1 VLYVIHGPDSYS
13 ARKLVDSVMSQHA
26 GDVEQ
31 DSPLWLDART
41 AGPQDVLNACGQ
53 VSLFGGTS
61 RVVLEGLLS
70 KFEPPKSGGARPQKR
85 RNKSDAPVL
94 GEWETFPSRAA
105 ALPDTSVLVLLDGE
119 LKGPNPLLKALQPV
133 AEVNEC
139 KTLNAGQL
147 QSWIQ
152 NRVAEAGGQFQPEA
166 VRSLA
171 MLSGGDLW
179 QLSAEIEKLLLYA
192 DGRPV
197 SAEMVDAAA
206 AGTPTTTIF
215 MLVDAIVEGKE
226 QRARRC
232 LDAMYRNGLSAGYLF
247 TMVDRQLRLIA
258 QAREGGGTR
267 GMRRQPTGEL
277 ARLRDFALRRVC
289 EQADRYSETQ
299 VRHALERLV
308 AADRA
313 VKTGASG
320 DRVALD
326 LLITDLLPATARS

>member
-1 VLYVIHGPDSYS
+1 MLYVIHGPDSYS
-13 ARKLVDSVMSQHA
+13 ARKLLDSIMARHA

-31 DSPLWLDART
+31 DGPLWLDAKAAR
-41 AGPQDVLNACGQ
+41 PQEVLNACEQ

-61 RVVLEGLLS
+61 RVVLEGLLT
-70 KFEPPKSGGARPQKR
+70 KFEPAKSGGPRPRKGR
-85 RNKSDAPVL
+85 KKNASPL
-94 GEWETFPSRAA
+94 GEWEAFPSQAA
-105 ALPDTSVLVLLDGE
+105 ALPETSVLVLLDGE
-119 LKGPNPLLKALQPV
+119 LKGPNPLLKALQSV

-139 KTLNAGQL
+139 RTLNAGQL

-152 NRVAEAGGQFQPEA
+152 SRVAESGGQFQPDA

-171 MLSGGDLW
+171 ILSGGDLW
-179 QLSAEIEKLLLYA
+179 QLSAEVEKLLVYA

-197 SAEMVDAAA
+197 SAGMVDAAV
-206 AGTPTTTIF
+206 AGTQTTSIF
-215 MLVDAIVEGKE
+215 MLVDAIVEGKQ

-232 LDAMYRNGLSAGYLF
+232 LDAMYKDGLSAGYLF

-258 QAREGGGTR
+258 QAREARGAHVTR
-267 GMRRQPTGEL
+267 QQPTGEL
-277 ARLRDFALRRVC
+277 ARLHDFALRRVC
-289 EQADRYSETQ
+289 EQADRYSEAQ

-313 VKTGASG
+313 VKTSASG

-326 LLITDLLPATARS
+326 LLISDLLPAAARS

>member
-1 VLYVIHGPDSYS
+1 MLYVVYGPDSYS
-13 ARKLVDSVMSQHA
+13 ARKLLDSIMAQHS

-31 DSPLWLDART
+31 DSPLWLDAR
-41 AGPQDVLNACGQ
+41 AVKPQEVLNACEQ

-70 KFEPPKSGGARPQKR
+70 KFEPPKSGGPRPRKGR
-85 RNKSDAPVL
+85 KKNASPL
-94 GEWETFPSRAA
+94 GEWEAFPLEAA
-105 ALPDTSVLVLLDGE
+105 ALPETSALVLLDGE
-119 LKGPNPLLKALQPV
+119 VKGVNPLLKVLQSL
-133 AEVNEC
+133 AEVSEC
-139 KTLNAGQL
+139 RTLNAGQL
-147 QSWIQ
+147 QIWIQ
-152 NRVAEAGGQFQPEA
+152 SRVAEAGGQFLPEA
-166 VRSLA
+166 VRSLSI
-171 MLSGGDLW
+171 LSGGDLW

-206 AGTPTTTIF
+206 VGTQTTTIF
-215 MLVDAIVEGKE
+215 ALVDAIVEGRE

-232 LDAMYRNGLSAGYLF
+232 LDMMYKDGLPAGYLF

-258 QAREGGGTR
+258 QALEARGARGTR
-267 GMRRQPTGEL
+267 PQPTGEL
-277 ARLRDFALRRVC
+277 ARLHEFALRRVYD
-289 EQADRYSETQ
+289 QAGRYTDTQ

-313 VKTGASG
+313 VKTSASG

-326 LLITDLLPATARS
+326 LLISDLLPGTVRR

>member
-1 VLYVIHGPDSYS
+1 MLHVVYGPDSYS
-13 ARKLVDSVMSQHA
+13 ARKLLDSIMAQHA

-41 AGPQDVLNACGQ
+41 ARPQEVLNACEQ
-53 VSLFGGTS
+53 ASLFGGTS

-70 KFEPPKSGGARPQKR
+70 KFEPPKSGGPRPRKGR
-85 RNKSDAPVL
+85 KKDASVL
-94 GEWETFPSRAA
+94 GEWESFPSQAA
-105 ALPDTSVLVLLDGE
+105 ALPETSVLVLLDGE

-133 AEVNEC
+133 TQVSEC
-139 KTLNAGQL
+139 RTLNAGQL

-152 NRVAEAGGQFQPEA
+152 SRVAEAGGQFQPEA
-166 VRSLA
+166 VRSLSV
-171 MLSGGDLW
+171 LSGGDLW

-206 AGTPTTTIF
+206 VGTQTTTIF
-215 MLVDAIVEGKE
+215 ALVDAIVEGNE

-232 LDAMYRNGLSAGYLF
+232 LDTMYKDGLPAGYLF

-258 QAREGGGTR
+258 QALEGR
-267 GMRRQPTGEL
+267 GARGVRQQPTGEL
-277 ARLRDFALRRVC
+277 ARLHDFALRRVY
-289 EQADRYSETQ
+289 EQAGRYTDAQ
-299 VRHALERLV
+299 VRHALARLV

-313 VKTGASG
+313 VKTSASE

-326 LLITDLLPATARS
+326 LLISDLLPETVPR